1 MATNNKQRWGYGLPD
16 QVAASGSLTAAPAP
30 SAWQQRFLHLRGDL
44 SGGAVAALL
53 SIPVSIGY
61 GLLALLPLGE
71 SMVPHAILAGL
82 YAPVFGCLVAVLLGA
97 NTTMIYSPRSVT
109 TFLIG
114 SFVLHDI
121 ALSQSSYIRAADPSV
136 LLALVFLLVLMTGL
150 FQALF
155 GFFKLGTLLKYIPAP
170 VIAGFQNAA
179 ALLLLIS
186 QINMML
192 GLPSGTPLGN
202 LLNGLQ
208 LSQPLTL
215 AVGIVT
221 CVLIMRASRVTKRIP
236 PTILGLTGGVV
247 AYYLFVLLGAGE
259 SLGPVVGRIDVGLPD
274 PHYVMAFV
282 ALFSDAEFLEFL
294 PILVLG
300 AMSVATVAS
309 LDAVLCARLIATDSG
324 HRFDGNRELVRLGV
338 GNIVAAGFGGIANGI
353 NLASSFANHRS
364 GGRTALSVLIHAVV
378 ILSVIQVMSPLI
390 AYMPRVVISAALVVV
405 AINLFDRWTLQI
417 MRKLASREVALMSS
431 TALDLAVILLV
442 TTVAIAMNLFFA
454 VALGVGITIVF
465 FLVRM
470 SRSVIRRAYR
480 CDAVHSR
487 KTRVPASM
495 QLLSHHGSRILVL
508 ELEGPLF
515 FGTAEKLAVYVEQAM
530 LENVAYVIID
540 LNRVNELDSTGAQI
554 IVQMHDR
561 ITKQGRYLLMSSV
574 RDDTRLA
581 RFLRDM
587 GVTATLTRTRM
598 FSDLDRAIE
607 WAEDHLILSEVG
619 DLCERDEFPFGQLD
633 VFAGMTDEELTNV
646 SVMLQRKV
654 YRKGEV
660 VFRQGDT
667 SRELYIIAKGSA
679 SARLKLP
686 GSMRETRL
694 ITFAAGT
701 VFGEIALLDQE
712 ARSATIEADE
722 DLVCY
727 VLDHA
732 AFDRL
737 AHEHPSAA
745 IKIVSNLG
753 RELGARLRR
762 ANRTI
767 QELAS

>member
-16 QVAASGSLTAAPAP
+16 QVAASGSLAAAPAP
-30 SAWQQRFLHLRGDL
+30 SAWRQRFFHLRGDL

-114 SFVLHDI
+114 SFVLHDL
-121 ALSQSSYIRAADPSV
+121 ALSQSSYIRAADSSV

-215 AVGIVT
+215 AVGI
-221 CVLIMRASRVTKRIP
+221 
-236 PTILGLTGGVV
+236 
-247 AYYLFVLLGAGE
+247 LGAGE
-259 SLGPVVGRIDVGLPD
+259 SVGPVVGRIDVGLPD

-282 ALFSDAEFLEFL
+282 GLFSDAEFLEFL

-417 MRKLASREVALMSS
+417 MRKIASREVALMSS

-495 QLLSHHGSRILVL
+495 QLLSHHGNRILVL

-515 FGTAEKLAVYVEQAM
+515 FGTAEKLAAYVEQAM

-619 DLCERDEFPFGQLD
+619 DSCERDEFPFGQLD

>member
-1 MATNNKQRWGYGLPD
+1 MATNKQRGGYGLPE
-16 QVAASGSLTAAPAP
+16 QVPAAPAP
-30 SAWQQRFLHLRGDL
+30 AAAPAASAWHRRLLHLRGDL
-44 SGGAVAALL
+44 SGGLVAALL
-53 SIPVSIGY
+53 TIPVSIGY
-61 GLLALLPLGE
+61 GWLALMPLGE
-71 SMVPHAILAGL
+71 SAVPHAILAGL

-121 ALSQSSYIRAADPSV
+121 ALSQSSFIRAADSAT
-136 LLALVFLLVLMTGL
+136 LLALVFLLVLLTGV

-155 GFFKLGTLLKYIPAP
+155 GVFKLGTLLKYIPAP

-179 ALLLLIS
+179 ALLLIGS
-186 QINMML
+186 QLNMML
-192 GLPSGTPLGN
+192 GLPSAT
-202 LLNGLQ
+202 LLASLPQ
-208 LSQPLTL
+208 RVTQIQPLTL
-215 AVGIVT
+215 LVGAAT
-221 CVLIMRASRVTKRIP
+221 CVLIMRAARITKRVP
-236 PTILGLTGGVV
+236 PTILGLAGGILL
-247 AYYLFVLLGAGE
+247 YYLFSAMGFGE
-259 SLGPVVGRIDVGLPD
+259 RLGPVVGKIEVDLPD
-274 PHYVMAFV
+274 RHYLMSFV
-282 ALFSDAEFLEFL
+282 ALFSEPQFLEFL
-294 PILVLG
+294 PLVILG
-300 AMSVATVAS
+300 ALSVATVAS
-309 LDAVLCARLIATDSG
+309 LDAVLCARLISADSG
-324 HRFDGNRELVRLGV
+324 HRFDGNRELVRLGI
-338 GNIVAAGFGGIANGI
+338 GNVVAAGFGGIANGI

-364 GGRTALSVLIHAVV
+364 GGRTALSVLVHAIV
-378 ILSVIQVMSPLI
+378 ILFVVQALSPLI
-390 AYMPRVVISAALVVV
+390 GYMPRVVISAALVVV
-405 AINLFDRWTLQI
+405 GLNLVDRWTLQL
-417 MRKLASREVALMSS
+417 MRRVARREVPFMSS

-442 TTVAIAMNLFFA
+442 AAVAIGMNLFFA
-454 VALGVGITIVF
+454 VALGVAITIVF

-487 KTRVPASM
+487 KTRAPESTEVLARR
-495 QLLSHHGSRILVL
+495 GARILVL

-515 FGTAEKLAVYVEQAM
+515 FGTAEKLATYVEDVIHH
-530 LENVAYVIID
+530 NVTYVIID
-540 LNRVNELDSTGAQI
+540 LNRVNEVDSTGAQI

-574 RDDTRLA
+574 GEDTRLA

-587 GVTATLTRTRM
+587 GVTAALTRTRI

-607 WAEDHLILSEVG
+607 WAEDHLILSELG
-619 DLCERDEFPFGQLD
+619 DAREREEFPFGQLD
-633 VFAGMTDEELTNV
+633 VFAGMTAEELGTV
-646 SVMLQRKV
+646 SAMLERKV
-654 YRKGEV
+654 YRKCEV

-686 GSMRETRL
+686 GGTRETRL

-727 VLDHA
+727 VLAHA
-732 AFDRL
+732 AFETL
-737 AHEHPSAA
+737 AREHPAAA
-745 IKIVSNLG
+745 IRILANLG